1 MQSKR
6 CFAVLVGRK
15 DLAGAEVIFKF
26 HRLARARDGDD
37 APDLMARDVLDD
49 SSAALREG
57 IMAVEALGATRVL
70 LPVLQAQARLAP
82 TMPASVV
89 DLIDALGAHLD
100 RHAAGHCRLGVL
112 SDDPAVRDYLAAC
125 LDPARWTLIYPQ
137 TELPS
142 PRCGVLRASVETLAT
157 ACDDLR
163 TQGADVIIP
172 GCAPYSLVVDELGAR
187 GRLIV
192 DLNLVYARY
201 ALEQD
206 APARRRARK
215 IGVLGGVGPA
225 ATVDFTDKIVR
236 NTPASCDQ
244 EHVKIVV
251 EMNPQIPDRTAHLIG
266 NGTDPCVEIFAT
278 CRQLELDAA
287 DFIAIPCNTAHAYIA
302 RVQPYL
308 GIPVVNML
316 AETVAYIVK
325 HHPQRR
331 RVGLLGTSG
340 TIASRVYHGFVE
352 AAGLELLE
360 PDEAYQVLVM
370 RAIYGE
376 RGVKAGFTDGQCRD
390 DLMRAL
396 EHIVGQG
403 AEIVLLGCT
412 ELPLIQAMDED
423 YPVGARRIVLLDPT
437 TILARRCVALA
448 RD

>member
-15 DLAGAEVIFKF
+15 DLAAAEVIFKF
-26 HRLARARDGDD
+26 HRLSRARDGND
-37 APDLMARDVLDD
+37 APDLMARDVVDEGI
-49 SSAALREG
+49 AALREG
-57 IMAVEALGATRVL
+57 IMAVEAQGATRVL
-70 LPVLQAQARLAP
+70 LPDLLAQSRLAP
-82 TMPASVV
+82 AMPDSVV
-89 DLIDALGAHLD
+89 DLIDALAAHLD
-100 RHAAGHCRLGVL
+100 RHAAGLCRLGVL
-112 SDDPAVRDYLAAC
+112 SDDPEVRDYLAAR

-137 TELPS
+137 AALPS
-142 PRCGVLRASVETLAT
+142 PGCGVLRASVDALAR
-157 ACDDLR
+157 ACEDLR
-163 TQGADVIIP
+163 AQGADLIIP

-187 GRLIV
+187 GQFIV

-225 ATVDFTDKIVR
+225 ATVDFTDKVVR
-236 NTPASCDQ
+236 NTPAKCDQ
-244 EHVKIVV
+244 DHVKIVV

-266 NGTDPCVEIFAT
+266 TGTDPCVEIFAT

-302 RVQPYL
+302 CVQPYL

-316 AETVAYIVK
+316 AETVAYIMK

-352 AAGLELLE
+352 AAGLELLV
-360 PDEAYQVLVM
+360 PDEAHQALVM

-376 RGVKAGFTDGQCRD
+376 RGVKAGFTNGQCRD

-396 EHIVGQG
+396 EHIVNQG

>member
-15 DLAGAEVIFKF
+15 DLAAAEVIFKF
-26 HRLARARDGDD
+26 HRLSRARDGDD
-37 APDLMARDVLDD
+37 APDLMARDVLDEGG
-49 SSAALREG
+49 AALREG
-57 IMAVEALGATRVL
+57 IMAVESQGATRVL
-70 LPVLQAQARLAP
+70 LPDLLAQARLAP
-82 TMPASVV
+82 AMPESVV
-89 DLIDALGAHLD
+89 DLIDALSAHLD
-100 RHAAGHCRLGVL
+100 RHATGHCRLGVL
-112 SDDPAVRDYLAAC
+112 SDDPAVREYLAAR
-125 LDPARWTLIYPQ
+125 LDPSRWTLIYPQ

-142 PRCGVLRASVETLAT
+142 PRCGVLRAAVESLAL

-163 TQGADVIIP
+163 SQGAEVIIP
-172 GCAPYSLVVDELGAR
+172 GCAPYSLVVDELGAK
-187 GRLIV
+187 GRFIV

-201 ALEQD
+201 ALEQN

-236 NTPASCDQ
+236 NTPSSCDQ
-244 EHVKIVV
+244 EHVKVVV

-266 NGTDPCVEIFAT
+266 NGIDPCVEIFAT

-325 HHPQRR
+325 QHPQRR

-352 AAGLELLE
+352 AAGLELLV
-360 PDEAYQVLVM
+360 PDAAHQALVM

-376 RGVKAGFTDGQCRD
+376 HGVKAGFTAGQCRD

-423 YPVGARRIVLLDPT
+423 YPVGAERIVLLDPT
-437 TILARRCVALA
+437 TILARRCVTLA